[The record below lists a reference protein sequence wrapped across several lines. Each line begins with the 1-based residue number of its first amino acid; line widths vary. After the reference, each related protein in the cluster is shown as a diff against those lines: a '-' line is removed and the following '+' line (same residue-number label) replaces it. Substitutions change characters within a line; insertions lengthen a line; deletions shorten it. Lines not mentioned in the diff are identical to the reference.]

1 MKKHYKLLGLF
12 TALNIAFQLISD
24 VTAGKIID
32 VFSFP
37 VSITI
42 LYFPIVYI
50 ISDIVTEVYGYARA
64 RRVLLVTL
72 LCSIIAGVIYQLAVY
87 LPPSAIFNANEA
99 YQTVFGVVP
108 RVLVGGWIAVFVG
121 DILNNYVLAK
131 MKVWSK
137 GKFLW
142 MRTIG
147 STVVGQLANTALFYL
162 IALYAILPNNVLLV
176 SIISAWL
183 IKTVIEV
190 ILTPIT
196 YIVINKVKKVEG
208 EDHFDDKTNFNPLSI
223 SVD

>member
-1 MKKHYKLLGLF
+1 MKKHYKLLGLL

-50 ISDIVTEVYGYARA
+50 ISDIVTEVYGYAQA
-64 RRVLLVTL
+64 RRVLLITL

-87 LPPSAIFNANEA
+87 LPPSVIFNANDA
-99 YQTVFGVVP
+99 YKTVFGVVP
-108 RVLVGGWIAVFVG
+108 RVLVGGWIAVFIG

-137 GKFLW
+137 GKNLW

-147 STVVGQLANTALFYL
+147 STIVGQLANTAIFYL
-162 IALYAILPNNVLLV
+162 IALYAILPNNVLLI

-183 IKTVIEV
+183 IKTAVEA

-196 YIVINKVKKVEG
+196 YMVINKVKKI
-208 EDHFDDKTNFNPLSI
+208 EDEDYFDDKTNFNPLSV